1 MLEPLAANQFPLT
14 FMRAILAVLLLC
26 LAMSAHAR
34 EWKNELFHCAAAIP
48 DSTGWQMIE
57 APPAPGI
64 APVLT
69 MQHATKQSV
78 FGISV
83 IEKYQ
88 DANLAEPAIQ
98 KELEASL
105 RQLGYQFPG
114 HGNVKAGSINWLQY
128 PVRGMAGTQPVSGII
143 RYASAGG
150 YVFCITM
157 LRGGGQEAAQDAEL
171 QQAAASFRV
180 LPASAFAAATV
191 VPGTHPKGVAPTTSA
206 QPQADT
212 AGDKSESGTQEPADG
227 ADESRTRLIWYGGAG
242 LIVLLV
248 FFSIIGGRTKKR

>member
-1 MLEPLAANQFPLT
+1 
-14 FMRAILAVLLLC
+14 MRATFVVLLLC
-26 LAMSAHAR
+26 LAMSAGAR

-83 IEKYQ
+83 IEKYR
-88 DANLAEPAIQ
+88 DANLTQPAIQ

-114 HGNVKAGSINWLQY
+114 HGNVRAGNIDWLQY
-128 PVRGMAGTQPVSGII
+128 PVRGMAGTQPVNGII

-157 LRGGGQEAAQDAEL
+157 LRGGGQDAAQDAEL

-180 LPASAFAAATV
+180 LPASAFAAAPVT
-191 VPGTHPKGVAPTTSA
+191 PGANPKGVAPATSA

-212 AGDKSESGTQEPADG
+212 AGDKSQAGTEVPADA
-227 ADESRTRLIWYGGAG
+227 ADESRTRLIWYAGAG

-248 FFSIIGGRTKKR
+248 FFSIIGGGRSKKR